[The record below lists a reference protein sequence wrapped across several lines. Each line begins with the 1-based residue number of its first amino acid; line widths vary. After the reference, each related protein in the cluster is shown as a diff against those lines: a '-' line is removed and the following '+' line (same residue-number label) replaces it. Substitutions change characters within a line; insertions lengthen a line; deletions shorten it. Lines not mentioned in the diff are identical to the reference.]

1 MVLYYFFLKNT
12 AIERMEVKVFKSALN
27 FLWKMRQKL
36 IVVNERNDSGYNP
49 GRVEQKL
56 RYIFKELSV
65 AAFCLKR

>member
-1 MVLYYFFLKNT
+1 
-12 AIERMEVKVFKSALN
+12 MEVKAFKSALN